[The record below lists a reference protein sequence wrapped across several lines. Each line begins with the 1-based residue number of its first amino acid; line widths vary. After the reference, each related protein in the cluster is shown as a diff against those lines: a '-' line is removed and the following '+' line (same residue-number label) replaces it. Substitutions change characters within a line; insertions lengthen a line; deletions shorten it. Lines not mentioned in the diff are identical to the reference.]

1 MKPKLLI
8 ADEPIASL
16 DVTTQAQMVKLFRH
30 LQREHDCAILF
41 IAHDLSMVRLLCD
54 RVGVMKDGKL
64 VEIGETEQVFEHPQ
78 HLYTKKLLEAIPIP
92 EISGEEQ
99 RDEETMVFVLS
110 LLVFVMSRLAPGD
123 PLVSYYGERA
133 ERMSVEE
140 HEHAMER
147 LGLNEPIPVQYVKW
161 LGNAFQGE
169 YGISYKYKQDVLTV
183 IEGRLVNTL
192 LLGGIGFILTFGL
205 ALLLGIFCVYY
216 ENQLLDRILRK
227 VGTITSCIPEFWLSL
242 ILILIFSVNLKL
254 LPGSGAY
261 DLGQSANPLSR
272 LTHLILPLTVVVLSH
287 LWYYAYLIRNRL
299 LEETRKDYV
308 LLAKAKGM
316 SRKRVLFFH
325 CVKNIMPSFISLMA
339 ISLQHVIE
347 GTYIVE
353 MVFSYPGIG
362 TLSFESAKYHDYNM
376 LMVLC
381 VFTGIFVIAGNV
393 IGQSVS
399 EWIDPRMKELKMTGK
414 AS

>member
-1 MKPKLLI
+1 MRENIPLLI
-8 ADEPIASL
+8 AKKVLI
-16 DVTTQAQMVKLFRH
+16 F
-30 LQREHDCAILF
+30 
-41 IAHDLSMVRLLCD
+41 
-54 RVGVMKDGKL
+54 L
-64 VEIGETEQVFEHPQ
+64 VSVW
-78 HLYTKKLLEAIPIP
+78 L
-92 EISGEEQ
+92 
-99 RDEETMVFVLS
+99 LS
-110 LLVFVMSRLAPGD
+110 LAVFCMARLAPGD
-123 PLVSYYGERA
+123 PLSAYYGERV
-133 ERMSVEE
+133 EKMSVAEKAE
-140 HEHAMER
+140 AR
-147 LGLNEPIPVQYVKW
+147 TKLGLDEPLLEQYGVW
-161 LGNAFQGE
+161 LKNALHGDF
-169 YGISYKYKQDVLTV
+169 GISYKYKQPVMEV
-183 IEGRLVNTL
+183 IVQRAGNTL
-192 LLGGIGFILTFGL
+192 LLGGVGFVLTFLGALGL
-205 ALLLGIFCVYY
+205 GLLCAWYEDRWVDKLLCRLGTVM
-216 ENQLLDRILRK
+216 
-227 VGTITSCIPEFWLSL
+227 SCIPEFWLSL

-287 LWYYAYLIRNRL
+287 LWYYAYLIGNRL

-381 VFTGIFVIAGNV
+381 VFTGIFVLAGNV

-399 EWIDPRMKELKMTGK
+399 EWIDPRMKEIKMTGK
-414 AS
+414 ADRV

>member
-1 MKPKLLI
+1 MKKQWLRKIGLILL
-8 ADEPIASL
+8 S
-16 DVTTQAQMVKLFRH
+16 
-30 LQREHDCAILF
+30 
-41 IAHDLSMVRLLCD
+41 
-54 RVGVMKDGKL
+54 
-64 VEIGETEQVFEHPQ
+64 
-78 HLYTKKLLEAIPIP
+78 
-92 EISGEEQ
+92 
-99 RDEETMVFVLS
+99 VFVLS

-169 YGISYKYKQDVLTV
+169 FGISYKYKQDVLTV

-216 ENQLLDRILRK
+216 ENQLPDRILRK

-261 DLGQSANPLSR
+261 DFGQSANPLSR

-325 CVKNIMPSFISLMA
+325 CVKNIMSSFISLMA
-339 ISLQHVIE
+339 ISLQHAIE

-399 EWIDPRMKELKMTGK
+399 EWIDPRMKEIKMTGK
-414 AS
+414 ADMV

>member
-1 MKPKLLI
+1 MKKQWLRKIGLILL
-8 ADEPIASL
+8 S
-16 DVTTQAQMVKLFRH
+16 
-30 LQREHDCAILF
+30 
-41 IAHDLSMVRLLCD
+41 
-54 RVGVMKDGKL
+54 
-64 VEIGETEQVFEHPQ
+64 
-78 HLYTKKLLEAIPIP
+78 
-92 EISGEEQ
+92 
-99 RDEETMVFVLS
+99 VFVLS

-161 LGNAFQGE
+161 LGNAFQGDF
-169 YGISYKYKQDVLTV
+169 GISYKYKQDVLTV

-216 ENQLLDRILRK
+216 ENQLPDRILRK

-242 ILILIFSVNLKL
+242 ILILIFSVNLKF

-261 DLGQSANPLSR
+261 DFGQSANPLSR

-381 VFTGIFVIAGNV
+381 VFTGIFVLAGNV

-399 EWIDPRMKELKMTGK
+399 EWIDPRMKEIKMTGK
-414 AS
+414 ADMV

>member
-1 MKPKLLI
+1 MKKQWLRKIGLILL
-8 ADEPIASL
+8 S
-16 DVTTQAQMVKLFRH
+16 
-30 LQREHDCAILF
+30 
-41 IAHDLSMVRLLCD
+41 
-54 RVGVMKDGKL
+54 
-64 VEIGETEQVFEHPQ
+64 
-78 HLYTKKLLEAIPIP
+78 
-92 EISGEEQ
+92 
-99 RDEETMVFVLS
+99 VFVLS

-161 LGNAFQGE
+161 LGNAFQGDF
-169 YGISYKYKQDVLTV
+169 GISYKYKQDVLTV

-216 ENQLLDRILRK
+216 ENQLPDRILRK

-242 ILILIFSVNLKL
+242 VLILIFSVNLKL

-316 SRKRVLFFH
+316 SRKRVLFCH
-325 CVKNIMPSFISLMA
+325 CVKKYYA
-339 ISLQHVIE
+339 IVHQSDGNFTSACDRGDV
-347 GTYIVE
+347 YRE

-399 EWIDPRMKELKMTGK
+399 EWIDPRMKEIKMTGK
-414 AS
+414 ASRI

>member
-1 MKPKLLI
+1 MKKQWLRKIGLILL
-8 ADEPIASL
+8 S
-16 DVTTQAQMVKLFRH
+16 
-30 LQREHDCAILF
+30 
-41 IAHDLSMVRLLCD
+41 
-54 RVGVMKDGKL
+54 
-64 VEIGETEQVFEHPQ
+64 
-78 HLYTKKLLEAIPIP
+78 
-92 EISGEEQ
+92 
-99 RDEETMVFVLS
+99 VFVLS

-161 LGNAFQGE
+161 LGNAFQGDF
-169 YGISYKYKQDVLTV
+169 GISYKYKQDVLTV

-216 ENQLLDRILRK
+216 ENQLPDRILRK

-261 DLGQSANPLSR
+261 DFGQSANPLSR

-316 SRKRVLFFH
+316 SRKRVL
-325 CVKNIMPSFISLMA
+325 CEKYYA
-339 ISLQHVIE
+339 IVHQSD
-347 GTYIVE
+347 GNFT
-353 MVFSYPGIG
+353 
-362 TLSFESAKYHDYNM
+362 SACDRRDVYRGN
-376 LMVLC
+376 
-381 VFTGIFVIAGNV
+381 GIFLSGN
-393 IGQSVS
+393 
-399 EWIDPRMKELKMTGK
+399 RN
-414 AS
+414 AFF

>member
-1 MKPKLLI
+1 MKKQWLRKIGLILL
-8 ADEPIASL
+8 S
-16 DVTTQAQMVKLFRH
+16 
-30 LQREHDCAILF
+30 
-41 IAHDLSMVRLLCD
+41 
-54 RVGVMKDGKL
+54 
-64 VEIGETEQVFEHPQ
+64 
-78 HLYTKKLLEAIPIP
+78 
-92 EISGEEQ
+92 
-99 RDEETMVFVLS
+99 VFVLS

-161 LGNAFQGE
+161 LGNAFQGDF
-169 YGISYKYKQDVLTV
+169 GISYKYKQDVLTV

-216 ENQLLDRILRK
+216 ENQIPDRILRK

-261 DLGQSANPLSR
+261 DFGQSANTLSR

-399 EWIDPRMKELKMTGK
+399 EWIDPRTFTEGK
-414 AS
+414 DFRFACEPALDEKRFHFRERDALAFNLDDPVRAAEERKTRIVQANAVRSVVPAFMVKVAAGEREEPFSLRKHAAVLETHARGDSGNGFPGRR